1 MIAGQI
7 GSGSSSLKTKFL
19 REPHSLV
26 AARAGDLCE
35 ILCRHRRVGIEVRL
49 DGMNAMT
56 VGANRSLAVA
66 ACDSLPVDA
75 LHEFLLHRLM
85 TRRTGA
91 RNVELED
98 GRLGIAGRQ
107 DFMRAVTVGANRS
120 FL

>member
-35 ILCRHRRVGIEVRL
+35 ILCRHRGVGIKVRL

-56 VGANRSLAVA
+56 VGAHRSLAIA
-66 ACDSLPVDA
+66 AGDSLPVDA
-75 LHEFLLHRLM
+75 LHEFILTELITL
-85 TRRTGA
+85 RTGA
-91 RNVELED
+91 GDVEMED
-98 GRLGIAGRQ
+98 GRLGNTARKN
-107 DFMRAVTVGANRS
+107 FVRAVTVGA
-120 FL
+120 